1 VGAIFPETD
10 YGIRLRALLAFDYIE
25 LDLIALFE
33 RFVPV
38 QLNCRVVNEYIRPV
52 FASDESV
59 ALGVV
64 EPLDLPFVLSH
75 RFLPS
80 FSFSCGST
88 VRPGRDLP
96 PILGKTPEQ
105 VERLIKMRAKTKK

>member
-1 VGAIFPETD
+1 MFPLGQLNRRIVVGIVQKESGWAHFNPAAGRRSFCNAPSPVRLGGVVGAIFPETD

-52 FASDESV
+52 FAS
-59 ALGVV
+59 
-64 EPLDLPFVLSH
+64 
-75 RFLPS
+75 
-80 FSFSCGST
+80 
-88 VRPGRDLP
+88 
-96 PILGKTPEQ
+96 
-105 VERLIKMRAKTKK
+105 